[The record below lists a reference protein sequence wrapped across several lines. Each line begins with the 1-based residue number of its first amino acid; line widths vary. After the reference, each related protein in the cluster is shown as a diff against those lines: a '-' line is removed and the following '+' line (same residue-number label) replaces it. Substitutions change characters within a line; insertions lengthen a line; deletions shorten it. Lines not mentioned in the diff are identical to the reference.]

1 MFPCVMGRYRST
13 KLRFAYQAK
22 AASRRGE
29 RLWFAGWVVLTC
41 AVSLGVFLVVSG
53 MMPRVMGLI

>member
-22 AASRRGE
+22 PASQRSE

-41 AVSLGVFLVVSG
+41 AVSLGVFLFVSG
-53 MMPRVMGLI
+53 MTPRVLGMI